1 MNANEDD
8 QNLVQS
14 PGSPSLSIFSLLHS
28 CIQYLSVMLVGWK
41 DHIKIFCFMIQ
52 LDF

>member
-1 MNANEDD
+1 MIANEDE

-28 CIQYLSVMLVGWK
+28 CTQYLCVMLVGWK
-41 DHIKIFCFMIQ
+41 DHTKIFCFMIQ
-52 LDF
+52 LNL